1 MYRIDIGIDLGSSN
15 IGIYMR
21 DEGIVIHQP
30 SVLAYEKKTKKIIA
44 VGNKAKKMMGK
55 TTDAVIVEQ
64 PVRNGVISE
73 YQLAERMIKAFVKNA
88 IKRRRIWGRPNVC
101 VTIPVGITEVERR
114 AVEDAVVRTGARE
127 IFLLESPIA
136 AALGT
141 GIDIMETRGHMIV
154 NIGGGT
160 TEIAIISSGDI
171 AFGTS
176 LRIGGDDMD
185 EALARY
191 VRKKYNMEMG
201 KLSAED
207 AKMEVGT
214 VVTRKADLS
223 CEIKGKDLMNGL
235 PVKIELTANETVEA
249 FSDVMNTIS
258 QEIAKIIEE
267 ATPELVSDISHEGI
281 FLSGGGAMIH
291 GMDQYLSKLTDIPC
305 HMAEEPMN
313 VVANGAGLAGEYIQI
328 SDDGK

>member
-21 DEGIVIHQP
+21 DKGIVIHQP

-191 VRKKYNMEMG
+191 VRKK
-201 KLSAED
+201 
-207 AKMEVGT
+207 
-214 VVTRKADLS
+214 
-223 CEIKGKDLMNGL
+223 
-235 PVKIELTANETVEA
+235 
-249 FSDVMNTIS
+249 
-258 QEIAKIIEE
+258 
-267 ATPELVSDISHEGI
+267 
-281 FLSGGGAMIH
+281 
-291 GMDQYLSKLTDIPC
+291 
-305 HMAEEPMN
+305 
-313 VVANGAGLAGEYIQI
+313 
-328 SDDGK
+328 

>member
-21 DEGIVIHQP
+21 DKGIVIHQP

-141 GIDIMETRGHMIV
+141 GIDIMETRGPMIV

-185 EALARY
+185 
-191 VRKKYNMEMG
+191 
-201 KLSAED
+201 
-207 AKMEVGT
+207 
-214 VVTRKADLS
+214 
-223 CEIKGKDLMNGL
+223 
-235 PVKIELTANETVEA
+235 
-249 FSDVMNTIS
+249 
-258 QEIAKIIEE
+258 
-267 ATPELVSDISHEGI
+267 
-281 FLSGGGAMIH
+281 
-291 GMDQYLSKLTDIPC
+291 
-305 HMAEEPMN
+305 
-313 VVANGAGLAGEYIQI
+313 
-328 SDDGK
+328 